1 MSVDT
6 LPKNAADTTECN
18 GFSNAKARSSVTRV
32 GPASGEWLST
42 ATGPLA
48 SPWSGGQLEGWGEVE
63 EAGWKRHV
71 V

>member
-1 MSVDT
+1 
-6 LPKNAADTTECN
+6 LPKNAADTAECS

-32 GPASGEWLST
+32 GPVSGEWLST
-42 ATGPLA
+42 GTGFLA
-48 SPWSGGQLEGWGEVE
+48 APWSGREVEGWGEAE